1 MARNEAM
8 RKGRDAPSAASPAKA
23 ALARCAALMVIGW
36 PGLASAKGTRLLGSH
51 IDPIM
56 FAPSVM
62 AVLLAPLAGSQI
74 ARTGK
79 YGSAA
84 PWLAGVGVLAT
95 LLISEALFSF
105 GPLVTPIPQIIVMAL
120 MLRSARRRSASK

>member
-1 MARNEAM
+1 M

-84 PWLAGVGVLAT
+84 
-95 LLISEALFSF
+95 LFSF

-120 MLRSARRRSASK
+120 VLRSARRRSASK